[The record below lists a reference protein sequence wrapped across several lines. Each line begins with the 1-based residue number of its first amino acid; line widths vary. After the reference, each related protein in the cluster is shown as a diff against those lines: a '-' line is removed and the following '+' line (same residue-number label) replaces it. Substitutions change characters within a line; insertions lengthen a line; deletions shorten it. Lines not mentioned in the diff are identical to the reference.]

1 MHQNTPIFYR
11 IADSFFRHQR
21 LFWTALLLVSVLTSA
36 AMYSK
41 SKTFHAAAMTQVQ
54 VDNVARVLNA
64 DAQMNSWITPA
75 QKNVDRFMELSK
87 QDQPGGFLDTALRN
101 AHLATPINVDPQ
113 ADDPRYALL
122 QKNLTATP
130 ESTNQ
135 FSISL
140 VWNNADECRNIV
152 DALQKQYVDE
162 TGLDRSAV
170 SVSSVRF
177 LDSQITRVDAQ
188 MQRAELALT
197 NYKATYGGQLS
208 DSDSALNS
216 QLSSLQAALDEKQ
229 ITLGQSASKEVAL
242 RQQLAEM
249 KPMSIAEQTISQQ
262 SPVERQIAD
271 LLAKREM
278 LLASGKK
285 PEHPDIKT
293 GIDPIIAALQKQQK
307 LKANAPEN
315 QRNMQTKMQ
324 DNPQYLVLKNE
335 IADAAIAKVA
345 DQQEMQNLQRQIAK
359 YQALVKQIP
368 AAQREL
374 TERTRDYSDSL
385 AQDHK
390 LREQRNTVQIQANLD
405 RLTASNSL
413 TPIGVTYASPTTGR
427 AKLLGMLIGSL
438 FLGALVGAI
447 LIVLSDWTDH
457 SLRHESDTERLLGVP
472 VLASVPE
479 SAELKTLGT
488 SRPLIALTSSGSS
501 EG

>member
-36 AMYSK
+36 AMYAK
-41 SKTFHAAAMTQVQ
+41 SKTFHASAMTQVQ

-140 VWNNADECRNIV
+140 VWNNADECRSIV
-152 DALQKQYVDE
+152 DALQKQYIDE

-177 LDSQITRVDAQ
+177 LNSQIERVDAQ

-229 ITLGQSASKEVAL
+229 ITLGQSASKEAAL
-242 RQQLAEM
+242 RQQLAAM
-249 KPMSIAEQTISQQ
+249 KPMNITEQTVSQQ

-271 LLAKREM
+271 LLAKRET
-278 LLASGKK
+278 LLASGKT
-285 PEHPDIKT
+285 PDHPDIKT

-307 LKANAPEN
+307 LRANAPEN

-324 DNPQYLVLKNE
+324 DNPQYQVLKNE

-345 DQQEMQNLQRQIAK
+345 DQQQMQNLQRQIAK

-385 AQDHK
+385 SQDHK

-413 TPIGVTYASPTTGR
+413 LPIGVTYASPTTGR
-427 AKLLGMLIGSL
+427 AKLIGMLIGSL